1 MIISRQLTGRKQL
14 QASSCKRQV
23 EHSESRDGLCFDSK
37 FVARSLQLT
46 VAGMFLGLSVSAH
59 AFSPAT
65 AASADIRRTGFGVPH
80 IRAENE
86 RGLGFGIGYAY
97 AQDNLCLLANEI
109 VTVNGER
116 SRYFGPEQLTVEQ
129 RENRVSDMFFTWLN
143 TPEAVQAFWQAQPT
157 PVRDLVEGYAAG
169 YNRYLAERRQQG
181 LPQQCQGEWVRDIA
195 AQDVVRLTRR
205 LLVEGGVGQ
214 FAEALAGATPPQ
226 ATAAINHDSRAYQL
240 ADARQQR
247 FALDRGSN
255 AVAVGSER
263 SFNGRGMLL
272 ANPHFPWVGGMRFYQ
287 MHLTIPGKLDVMGA
301 ALPGLPMIN
310 IGFNQHLAWTHTVD
324 SSKHFTLYRLQLD
337 PKDPTRY
344 LLDGQS
350 LPMSKQTVTVQV
362 KQADGQVSAVTR
374 DLYSSQFGP
383 IVQWPGKLDWDH
395 QYAYSL
401 RDANLENDR
410 VLNQWYT
417 MNQATSLEQLQ
428 ASVHKIQGIPWVNT
442 LAVDDKGQTLYM
454 NLSVVPNVNAEKLA
468 RCSDPRM
475 GTQMIVLDGSH
486 SACAWDIDPNAA
498 QKGIYAASQLPQL
511 LRKDFVQHSNDSAW
525 LANPAQPLT
534 GFSPLISQEGQPLGW
549 RSRYALAR
557 LGNPGQQ
564 GPLGVK
570 DLQHMV
576 MDDQVYLA
584 TQVLPDL
591 LRFCAGD
598 LGADAQALQP
608 LCVSLKAWDGRANL
622 DSRLGLV
629 HFQNIMQT
637 LQKSSDIWRVA
648 FDPKDARHTPRGL
661 AVEQPAVAKALR
673 EAMLASLVM
682 TNKMGL
688 KPDTR
693 WGDIQVVSS
702 GGQQTPIHGGPGTL
716 GIYNAIQSVPR
727 EDGKLEVVS
736 GTSYLQVVTF
746 DEKGPHAQGLLAF
759 SLSSDPASKYSRDQ
773 TEAFSK
779 KQWSVLPFTEQQIKA
794 DPQYQVQNVSEAADK
809 GGKVAA
815 R

>member
-1 MIISRQLTGRKQL
+1 MIISRQLTGL
-14 QASSCKRQV
+14 A
-23 EHSESRDGLCFDSK
+23 L
-37 FVARSLQLT
+37 
-46 VAGMFLGLSVSAH
+46 AGTLFGLSLSAH
-59 AFSPAT
+59 ALSPAADT
-65 AASADIRRTGFGVPH
+65 RADIRRTSFGVPH

-109 VTVNGER
+109 VTVNGQR
-116 SRYFGPEQLTVEQ
+116 SRYFGAEQFTVEQ
-129 RENRVSDMFFTWLN
+129 RQNRVSDVFFTWLN
-143 TPEAVQAFWQAQPT
+143 SPEAVHSFWQAQPAE
-157 PVRDLVEGYAAG
+157 VRDLVEGYAAG
-169 YNRYLAERRQQG
+169 YNRSLAERRQQG
-181 LPQQCQGEWVRDIA
+181 LPQQCQGEWVRDISA
-195 AQDVVRLTRR
+195 DDLVKLTRL

-226 ATAAINHDSRAYQL
+226 ATAQVKHETQAFQL

-337 PKDPTRY
+337 PQDSTRY
-344 LLDGQS
+344 LLDGKS
-350 LPMSKQTVTVQV
+350 LPLSKQTVTVQV
-362 KQADGQVSAVTR
+362 KQADGQVVPVAR
-374 DLYSSQFGP
+374 DIYSSQFGP
-383 IVQWPGKLDWDH
+383 IVQWPGKLDWDK

-401 RDANLENDR
+401 RDANLDNDR
-410 VLNQWYT
+410 VLKQWYA
-417 MNQATSLEQLQ
+417 MNQASNIKDLQ
-428 ASVHKIQGIPWVNT
+428 DAVHKIQGIPWVNT

-454 NLSVVPNVNAEKLA
+454 NLSVVPNVSAEKLA
-468 RCSDPRM
+468 KCSDPRL
-475 GTQMIVLDGSH
+475 GLRMIVLDGSH
-486 SACAWDIDPNAA
+486 RGCAWDVDPQAA
-498 QKGIYAASQLPQL
+498 QKGIFASSQLPQL

-534 GFSPLISQEGQPLGW
+534 GYSPLISQDAQPLGL
-549 RSRYALAR
+549 RSRFALDR
-557 LGNPGQQ
+557 LAELSKK
-564 GPLGVK
+564 GPLAIK

-584 TQVLPDL
+584 AQVMPDL
-591 LRFCAGD
+591 LKFCATD
-598 LGADAQALQP
+598 LGSDAATLKSA
-608 LCVSLKAWDGRANL
+608 CASLKAWDGRANL
-622 DSRLGLV
+622 DSGLGLV
-629 HFQNIMQT
+629 HFQNIMQA
-637 LQKSSDIWRVA
+637 LLESPDIWRVA
-648 FDPKDARHTPRGL
+648 FNPADAQNTPRGL

-673 EAMLASLVM
+673 EAMLASLEL
-682 TNKMGL
+682 TGKMGL
-688 KPDTR
+688 KADAR

-716 GIYNAIQSVPR
+716 GIYNAMQSVPR

-736 GTSYLQVVTF
+736 GTSYLQVVSF

-779 KQWSVLPFTEQQIKA
+779 KQWSVLPFTEQQIQA
-794 DPQYQVQNVSEAADK
+794 DPQYQVQTIQEAQDQA
-809 GGKVAA
+809 GKVAA
-815 R
+815 H

>member
-1 MIISRQLTGRKQL
+1 MIISRQLTGL
-14 QASSCKRQV
+14 ALAS
-23 EHSESRDGLCFDSK
+23 
-37 FVARSLQLT
+37 A
-46 VAGMFLGLSVSAH
+46 FLGLSLSAH

-65 AASADIRRTGFGVPH
+65 PASADIRRTAFGVPH

-109 VTVNGER
+109 VTVNGQR
-116 SRYFGPEQLTVEQ
+116 SRYFGPEQFTVEQ
-129 RENRVSDMFFTWLN
+129 RENRVSDLFFTWLN
-143 TPEAVQAFWQAQPT
+143 TSEAVKAFWDAQPAQ
-157 PVRDLVEGYAAG
+157 VHDLVEGYAAG
-169 YNRYLAERRQQG
+169 YNRYLAERREQG

-195 AQDVVRLTRR
+195 AEDLVKLTRR

-226 ATAAINHDSRAYQL
+226 ATAQLDSKAQAYQL
-240 ADARQQR
+240 ADARLQR

-344 LLDGQS
+344 LLDGKS
-350 LPMSKQTVTVQV
+350 LPLNKQTVTVQV
-362 KQADGQVSAVTR
+362 KQADGQVVPVSR
-374 DLYSSQFGP
+374 DVYSSQFGP

-401 RDANLENDR
+401 RDANLDNDR
-410 VLNQWYT
+410 VLTQWYA
-417 MNQATSLEQLQ
+417 MNQASSLKALQ
-428 ASVHKIQGIPWVNT
+428 DSVHKIQGIPWVNT

-454 NLSVVPNVNAEKLA
+454 NLSVVPNVSADKLA
-468 RCSDPRM
+468 KCSDPRI
-475 GTQMIVLDGSH
+475 GLQMIVLDGSN
-486 SACAWDIDPNAA
+486 SACAWDTDPQAA

-511 LRKDFVQHSNDSAW
+511 LRRDFVQHSNDSAW

-534 GFSPLISQEGQPLGW
+534 GFSPLISQDGQPLGL
-549 RSRYALAR
+549 RSRFALER
-557 LGNPGQQ
+557 LSALGKK
-564 GPLGVK
+564 GPLAVK
-570 DLQHMV
+570 DLQQMV
-576 MDDQVYLA
+576 MDDNVYLA

-591 LRFCAGD
+591 LKFCAAD
-598 LGADAQALQP
+598 LGADAAALKP
-608 LCVSLKAWDGRANL
+608 VCVSLKGWDGRANL
-622 DSRLGLV
+622 DSGIGLV
-629 HFQNIMQT
+629 HFQNIMQA
-637 LQKSSDIWRVA
+637 LQASPDVWRVP
-648 FDPKDARHTPRGL
+648 FDPKDPQHTPRGL
-661 AVEQPAVAKALR
+661 AIEQPTVSKALR
-673 EAMLASLVM
+673 EALLTSAA
-682 TNKMGL
+682 TAQKMGL
-688 KPDTR
+688 KPETR

-702 GGQQTPIHGGPGTL
+702 GAQQTAIHGGPGTL

-727 EDGKLEVVS
+727 EDGKLEVIS
-736 GTSYLQVVTF
+736 GTSYLQVVSF
-746 DEKGPHAQGLLAF
+746 DDKGPHAQGLLAF
-759 SLSSDPASKYSRDQ
+759 SLSSDPESKYSRDQ

-779 KQWSVLPFTEQQIKA
+779 KQWSVLPFTEQQIAA
-794 DPQYQVQNVSEAADK
+794 DPQYQLQTVREVA
-809 GGKVAA
+809 GKSAEVVA

>member
-1 MIISRQLTGRKQL
+1 MIISRQLTGL
-14 QASSCKRQV
+14 A
-23 EHSESRDGLCFDSK
+23 L
-37 FVARSLQLT
+37 
-46 VAGMFLGLSVSAH
+46 AGTLFGLSLSAH
-59 AFSPAT
+59 ALSPAADT
-65 AASADIRRTGFGVPH
+65 RADIRRTSFGVPH

-109 VTVNGER
+109 VTVNGQR
-116 SRYFGPEQLTVEQ
+116 SRYFGPEQFTVEQ
-129 RENRVSDMFFTWLN
+129 RQNRVSDVFFTWLN
-143 TPEAVQAFWQAQPT
+143 SPESVHSFWQAQPAE
-157 PVRDLVEGYAAG
+157 VRDLVEGYAAG
-169 YNRYLAERRQQG
+169 YNRSLAKRRQQG
-181 LPQQCQGEWVRDIA
+181 LPQQCQGEWVRDIST
-195 AQDVVRLTRR
+195 DDLVKLTRR

-226 ATAAINHDSRAYQL
+226 ATAQVKHETQAFQL

-337 PKDPTRY
+337 PKDSTRY
-344 LLDGQS
+344 LLDGKS
-350 LPMSKQTVTVQV
+350 LPLSKQTVTVQV
-362 KQADGQVSAVTR
+362 KQADGQVVPVAR
-374 DLYSSQFGP
+374 DIYSSQFGP
-383 IVQWPGKLDWDH
+383 IVQWPGKLDWDK

-401 RDANLENDR
+401 RDANLDNDR
-410 VLNQWYT
+410 VLKQWYA
-417 MNQATSLEQLQ
+417 MNQASNIKDLQ
-428 ASVHKIQGIPWVNT
+428 DAVHKIQGIPWVNT

-454 NLSVVPNVNAEKLA
+454 NLSVVPNVSAEKLA
-468 RCSDPRM
+468 KCSDPRL
-475 GTQMIVLDGSH
+475 GLRMIVLDGSH
-486 SACAWDIDPNAA
+486 SGCAWDVDPQAA
-498 QKGIYAASQLPQL
+498 QKGIFASSQLPQL

-534 GFSPLISQEGQPLGW
+534 GYSPLITQDAQPLGL
-549 RSRYALAR
+549 RSRFALDR
-557 LGNPGQQ
+557 LAELSKK
-564 GPLGVK
+564 GPLGIK

-584 TQVLPDL
+584 AQVMPDL
-591 LRFCAGD
+591 LKFCATD
-598 LGADAQALQP
+598 LGSDAATLKSA
-608 LCVSLKAWDGRANL
+608 CASLKAWDGRANL
-622 DSRLGLV
+622 DSGLGLV
-629 HFQNIMQT
+629 HFQNIMQA
-637 LQKSSDIWRVA
+637 LLESPDIWRVA
-648 FDPKDARHTPRGL
+648 FNPADAQNTPRGL

-673 EAMLASLVM
+673 EAMLASVQL
-682 TNKMGL
+682 TGKMGL
-688 KPDTR
+688 KADAR

-716 GIYNAIQSVPR
+716 GIYNAMQSVPR

-736 GTSYLQVVTF
+736 GTSYLQVVSF

-779 KQWSVLPFTEQQIKA
+779 KQWSVLPFTEQQIQA
-794 DPQYQVQNVSEAADK
+794 DPQYQVQTIQEAQDQA
-809 GGKVAA
+809 GKVAA
-815 R
+815 H

>member
-1 MIISRQLTGRKQL
+1 MIISRQLTGL
-14 QASSCKRQV
+14 A
-23 EHSESRDGLCFDSK
+23 
-37 FVARSLQLT
+37 
-46 VAGMFLGLSVSAH
+46 VAGMLFGLSLSAH
-59 AFSPAT
+59 AFSPSIDT
-65 AASADIRRTGFGVPH
+65 SAEIRRTGFGVPH
-80 IRAENE
+80 IRAQDE

-109 VTVNGER
+109 VTVNGQR
-116 SRYFGPEQLTVEQ
+116 SRYFGPDQFTVEE
-129 RENRVSDMFFTWLN
+129 RENRVSDVFFNWLN
-143 TPEAVQAFWQAQPT
+143 TPEAVNTFWQAQT
-157 PVRDLVEGYAAG
+157 APVRDLVQGYAAG

-195 AQDVVRLTRR
+195 PEDLVKLTRR

-226 ATAAINHDSRAYQL
+226 ATARIANDTHAFQM
-240 ADARQQR
+240 AGVRQQR

-255 AVAVGSER
+255 AVAVGAER

-362 KQADGQVSAVTR
+362 KQADGQVLPVAR
-374 DLYSSQFGP
+374 DIYSSKFGP
-383 IVQWPGKLDWDH
+383 IVQWPGKLDWDT
-395 QYAYSL
+395 QFAYSL
-401 RDANLENDR
+401 RDANLDNDR
-410 VLNQWYT
+410 VLKQWYA
-417 MNQATSLEQLQ
+417 MNQASTLEDLQ
-428 ASVHKIQGIPWVNT
+428 DSVHKIQGIPWVNT
-442 LAVDDKGQTLYM
+442 LAADDKGQTLYM
-454 NLSVVPNVNAEKLA
+454 NLSVVPNVSGEKLA
-468 RCSDPRM
+468 KCSDPRI
-475 GTQMIVLDGSH
+475 GTQMIVLDGSN
-486 SACAWDIDPNAA
+486 SACAWDVDPQAA
-498 QKGIYAASQLPQL
+498 QQGIFAASQLPQL

-534 GFSPLISQEGQPLGW
+534 GFSPLISQDGQPLGL
-549 RSRYALAR
+549 RSRFALDR
-557 LGNPGQQ
+557 LASLNKKGA
-564 GPLGVK
+564 LGIK
-570 DLQHMV
+570 DLQQMV

-584 TQVLPDL
+584 TQVVPDL
-591 LRFCAGD
+591 LKFCAAD
-598 LGADAQALQP
+598 LGADAQALKP
-608 LCVSLKAWDGRANL
+608 VCASLKAWDGRANL
-622 DSRLGLV
+622 DAGLGLV
-629 HFQNIMQT
+629 HFQNIMQA
-637 LQKSSDIWRVA
+637 LQKSTDIWRVA
-648 FDPKDARHTPRGL
+648 FDPQDAQHTPRGL
-661 AVEQPAVAKALR
+661 AVEQSAVAKALR
-673 EAMLASLVM
+673 EAMLASVD
-682 TNKMGL
+682 TVAKMGL
-688 KPDTR
+688 KPQTR

-702 GGQQTPIHGGPGTL
+702 GGRQTPIHGGPGTL

-779 KQWSVLPFTEQQIKA
+779 KQWSVLPFTEQQIQA
-794 DPQYQVQNVSEAADK
+794 DPLYQVQTIHGTLDK
-809 GGKVAA
+809 TGKVAA
-815 R
+815 Q

>member
-1 MIISRQLTGRKQL
+1 MIISRQLTGL
-14 QASSCKRQV
+14 A
-23 EHSESRDGLCFDSK
+23 
-37 FVARSLQLT
+37 
-46 VAGMFLGLSVSAH
+46 VAGMLFGLSLSAH
-59 AFSPAT
+59 AFSPSIDT
-65 AASADIRRTGFGVPH
+65 SAEIRRTGFGVPH
-80 IRAENE
+80 IRAQDE

-97 AQDNLCLLANEI
+97 AQDNLCLLASEI
-109 VTVNGER
+109 VTVNGQR
-116 SRYFGPEQLTVEQ
+116 SRYFGPDQFTVEE
-129 RENRVSDMFFTWLN
+129 RENRVSDVFFNWLN
-143 TPEAVQAFWQAQPT
+143 TPEAVNTFWQAQT
-157 PVRDLVEGYAAG
+157 APVRDLVQGYAAG

-195 AQDVVRLTRR
+195 PEDLVKLTRR

-226 ATAAINHDSRAYQL
+226 ATARIANDTHAFQM
-240 ADARQQR
+240 AGVRQQR

-255 AVAVGSER
+255 AVAVGAER

-324 SSKHFTLYRLQLD
+324 SSKLFTLYRLQLD

-362 KQADGQVSAVTR
+362 KQADGRVLPVAR
-374 DLYSSQFGP
+374 DIYSSKFGP
-383 IVQWPGKLDWDH
+383 IVQWPGKLDWDN
-395 QYAYSL
+395 QFAYSL
-401 RDANLENDR
+401 RDANLDNDR
-410 VLNQWYT
+410 VLKQWYA
-417 MNQATSLEQLQ
+417 MNQASTLEDLQ
-428 ASVHKIQGIPWVNT
+428 DSVHKIQGIPWVNT
-442 LAVDDKGQTLYM
+442 LAADDKGQTLYM
-454 NLSVVPNVNAEKLA
+454 NLSVVPNVSGEKLA
-468 RCSDPRM
+468 KCSDPRI
-475 GTQMIVLDGSH
+475 GTQMIVLDGSN
-486 SACAWDIDPNAA
+486 SACAWDVDPQAA
-498 QKGIYAASQLPQL
+498 QKGIFAASQLPQL

-534 GFSPLISQEGQPLGW
+534 GFSPLISQDGQPLGL
-549 RSRYALAR
+549 RSRFALDR
-557 LGNPGQQ
+557 LASLNKKGA
-564 GPLGVK
+564 LGIK
-570 DLQHMV
+570 DLQQMV

-584 TQVLPDL
+584 TQVVPDL
-591 LRFCAGD
+591 LKFCAAD
-598 LGADAQALQP
+598 LGADAQALKP
-608 LCVSLKAWDGRANL
+608 VCASLKAWDGRANL
-622 DSRLGLV
+622 DAGLGLV
-629 HFQNIMQT
+629 HFQNIMQA
-637 LQKSSDIWRVA
+637 LQKSTDIWRVA
-648 FDPKDARHTPRGL
+648 FDPQDAQHTPRGL
-661 AVEQPAVAKALR
+661 AVEQSAVAKALR
-673 EAMLASLVM
+673 EAMLASVD
-682 TNKMGL
+682 TVAKMGL
-688 KPDTR
+688 KPQTR

-702 GGQQTPIHGGPGTL
+702 GGRQTPIHGGPGTL

-779 KQWSVLPFTEQQIKA
+779 KQWSVLPFTEQQIQA
-794 DPQYQVQNVSEAADK
+794 DPLYQVQTIHGTLDK
-809 GGKVAA
+809 TGKVAA
-815 R
+815 Q